1 MLAND
6 SAYRPLL
13 MEHFGIMDTPEYQKN
28 AVDKVSLYMRHGIY
42 PQDRLIIT
50 YETKEHPLDTNHS
63 KLPIV

>member
-1 MLAND
+1 
-6 SAYRPLL
+6 LL

-63 KLPIV
+63 ELPIV